1 MRRRIRRLLQLLLVL
16 LAAVFLAFLM
26 LRSRYRDVI
35 RDLAETQVK
44 NTTSDLTNDAIAKQI
59 ADGVIQY
66 DRIVYFEKDLDGRI
80 TALKTNMSEVNRLKT
95 DILNLINDE
104 ILALD
109 TSDIGIPLGSLF
121 LPELFSGKGP
131 AIPVRIL
138 SIRNSDATFSSKF
151 SQAGINQT
159 LHQLT
164 MIVSVDVAVLVLGQ
178 TSSFT
183 VNSEVVVA
191 ETVIVGEVPSTF
203 LQTGGNYESKRENRR
218 IDPPSYAGKLPV
230 LRTG

>member
-1 MRRRIRRLLQLLLVL
+1 MRWRIRWFFNRLLILLVIIL
-16 LAAVFLAFLM
+16 VAFLL
-26 LRSRYRDVI
+26 LRSRYRAVI

-95 DILNLINDE
+95 DILNIINDE

-109 TSDIGIPLGSLF
+109 TSDLGIPLGSLF
-121 LPELFSGKGP
+121 LPEFLSGKGP
-131 AIPVRIL
+131 AIPVHIL
-138 SIRNSDATFSSKF
+138 TIRNSDANFVSHF

-164 MIVSVDVAVLVLGQ
+164 MVVSVDVAVLVLGE

-183 VNSEVVVA
+183 INSEVVVA
-191 ETVIVGEVPSTF
+191 ETVIVGEVPDTF
-203 LQTGGNYESKRENRR
+203 LQTNGGNYGS
-218 IDPPSYAGKLPV
+218 
-230 LRTG
+230 

>member
-1 MRRRIRRLLQLLLVL
+1 MRGKIRKLFRLMLVVL
-16 LAAVFLAFLM
+16 MALCLGFLM
-26 LRSRYRDVI
+26 LRSRYREVI

-59 ADGVIQY
+59 AEGIIQY
-66 DRIVYFEKDLDGRI
+66 DRIVYFEKDLEGRI

-109 TSDIGIPLGSLF
+109 TSDIGIPLGSLV
-121 LPELFSGKGP
+121 LPELLSGKGP
-131 AIPVRIL
+131 AIPVHIL
-138 SIRNSDATFSSKF
+138 SIRNSDAVFSSKF

-164 MIVSVDVAVLVLGQ
+164 MVVNVDVAVLVLGQ

-191 ETVIVGEVPSTF
+191 ETVIVGDVPSTF
-203 LQTGGNYESKRENRR
+203 LQTGGNYESKR
-218 IDPPSYAGKLPV
+218 
-230 LRTG
+230 

>member
-109 TSDIGIPLGSLF
+109 TSEIGIPLGSLF

-191 ETVIVGEVPSTF
+191 ETVIVGDVPSTF
-203 LQTGGNYESKRENRR
+203 LQTGGNYESKR
-218 IDPPSYAGKLPV
+218 
-230 LRTG
+230 

>member
-1 MRRRIRRLLQLLLVL
+1 MVRWFRGLLKWIAILAVTALV
-16 LAAVFLAFLM
+16 VFGL
-26 LRSRYRDVI
+26 LRSKYRLVI
-35 RDLAETQVK
+35 QDLAETQVK

-59 ADGVIQY
+59 AAGDIQY
-66 DRIVYFEKDLDGRI
+66 DRIVYFEKDLNGRI

-95 DILNLINDE
+95 DILNIINDE

-131 AIPVRIL
+131 AIPVHIL
-138 SIRNSDATFSSKF
+138 SIRNSDATFVSHF
-151 SQAGINQT
+151 SEAGINQT

-164 MIVSVDVAVLVLGQ
+164 MDVSVDVAVLVLGR

-183 VNSEVVVA
+183 INSEVVVA
-191 ETVIVGEVPSTF
+191 ETVIIGDVPETF
-203 LQTGGNYESKRENRR
+203 LQTGG
-218 IDPPSYAGKLPV
+218 
-230 LRTG
+230 

>member
-1 MRRRIRRLLQLLLVL
+1 MVF
-16 LAAVFLAFLM
+16 LAAVALLFLM
-26 LRSRYRDVI
+26 FRSRYRDI
-35 RDLAETQVK
+35 IQELAETQVK

-59 ADGVIQY
+59 AEGVIQY

-80 TALKTNMSEVNRLKT
+80 TALKTNMSEINRLKT
-95 DILNLINDE
+95 DILNIINDE

-121 LPELFSGKGP
+121 LPEFLSGRGP
-131 AIPVRIL
+131 AIPVHIL
-138 SIRNSDATFSSKF
+138 SIRNSDATFASNF

-164 MIVSVDVAVLVLGQ
+164 MVVSVDVAILVLGQ
-178 TSSFT
+178 TSNFT

-191 ETVIVGEVPSTF
+191 QTVIVGDVPNMF
-203 LQTGGNYESKRENRR
+203 LNTGG
-218 IDPPSYAGKLPV
+218 SYGS
-230 LRTG
+230 

>member
-121 LPELFSGKGP
+121 LPEFFSGKGP

-191 ETVIVGEVPSTF
+191 ETVIVGDVPSTF
-203 LQTGGNYESKRENRR
+203 LQPGGNYESKR
-218 IDPPSYAGKLPV
+218 
-230 LRTG
+230 

>member
-1 MRRRIRRLLQLLLVL
+1 MGRKIRRLLHLLLVIL
-16 LAAVFLAFLM
+16 VVVCLGFLM

-59 ADGVIQY
+59 AEGIIQY

-109 TSDIGIPLGSLF
+109 TSDIGIQIGR
-121 LPELFSGKGP
+121 
-131 AIPVRIL
+131 AHV
-138 SIRNSDATFSSKF
+138 
-151 SQAGINQT
+151 
-159 LHQLT
+159 
-164 MIVSVDVAVLVLGQ
+164 
-178 TSSFT
+178 
-183 VNSEVVVA
+183 
-191 ETVIVGEVPSTF
+191 
-203 LQTGGNYESKRENRR
+203 
-218 IDPPSYAGKLPV
+218 
-230 LRTG
+230 

>member
-1 MRRRIRRLLQLLLVL
+1 MGRWIRMWLWRLFWLLLIL
-16 LAAVFLAFLM
+16 IAAFCLF
-26 LRSRYRDVI
+26 RSRFRNVI
-35 RDLAETQVK
+35 RELAETQVK

-59 ADGVIQY
+59 AAGNIAY

-80 TALKTNMSEVNRLKT
+80 TAMKTNMTESNRLKT

-121 LPELFSGKGP
+121 LPEFFSGKGP
-131 AIPVRIL
+131 AIPVHIL
-138 SIRNSDATFSSKF
+138 SIRNSDANFASHFSE
-151 SQAGINQT
+151 AGINQT
-159 LHQLT
+159 LHQLI
-164 MIVSVDVAVLVLGQ
+164 MEVNVDVSVLVLGQ

-191 ETVIVGEVPSTF
+191 ETVIIGDVPQTF
-203 LQTGGNYESKRENRR
+203 LQTGGKS
-218 IDPPSYAGKLPV
+218 
-230 LRTG
+230 